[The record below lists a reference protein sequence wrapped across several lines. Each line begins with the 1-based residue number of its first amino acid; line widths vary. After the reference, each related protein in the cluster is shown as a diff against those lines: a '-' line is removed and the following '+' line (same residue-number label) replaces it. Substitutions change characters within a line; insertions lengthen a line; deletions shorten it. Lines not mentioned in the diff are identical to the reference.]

1 MKVVIIG
8 GVAGGASAAARLRR
22 LDEHAQI
29 VMIERSGYVSYAN
42 CGLPYYIGG
51 TITDR
56 SKLTL
61 QTPES
66 FRARFDIDVRVRQEA
81 IAIDPEAR
89 TVTVR
94 RLDDGSEYI
103 EGYDKLILSPGA
115 RPVMP
120 GLPGEDGERL
130 FTLCTV
136 EDTYRIADFVERER
150 PGRVTVVGA
159 GFIGLEMAEN
169 LRERGLEVTVV
180 QRGDHVLPIFDA
192 DMAALLHNHLREH
205 GVELLLNANV
215 TGFAEHDGVVAT
227 SLADGRVIESD
238 MVMLSIGVAPE
249 STLAREAGLEL
260 GLRGSIKVDASMRT
274 SDEHIYAVG
283 DAVEVVNVVTEAPAL
298 IALAGP
304 ANKQGR
310 IAANAICGR
319 ESAFAG
325 SQGSSVLKLF
335 ELDAAATGLTL
346 TGARR
351 ARPGQHPR
359 RGLHLSPGD
368 RALQRLHVGHAAGA
382 LHGT

>member
-1 MKVVIIG
+1 M
-8 GVAGGASAAARLRR
+8 
-22 LDEHAQI
+22 
-29 VMIERSGYVSYAN
+29 
-42 CGLPYYIGG
+42 
-51 TITDR
+51 
-56 SKLTL
+56 
-61 QTPES
+61 
-66 FRARFDIDVRVRQEA
+66 
-81 IAIDPEAR
+81 
-89 TVTVR
+89 
-94 RLDDGSEYI
+94 
-103 EGYDKLILSPGA
+103 
-115 RPVMP
+115 
-120 GLPGEDGERL
+120 
-130 FTLCTV
+130 
-136 EDTYRIADFVERER
+136 
-150 PGRVTVVGA
+150 
-159 GFIGLEMAEN
+159 
-169 LRERGLEVTVV
+169 
-180 QRGDHVLPIFDA
+180 
-192 DMAALLHNHLREH
+192 
-205 GVELLLNANV
+205 
-215 TGFAEHDGVVAT
+215 VAT